1 MLKKNSQTLE
11 PQFNKNYIFLL
22 FPLMIFLP
30 KIDIISIKGY
40 YQGIRLED
48 IILFIYF
55 ISVFKF
61 SAKFLILQKN
71 FYFKPGLYLFIY
83 LIFSN
88 WIAILNGTDVK
99 IIMMIRLFEYI
110 ILLYFVN
117 NFKINKKEI
126 HKIITIYIFAN
137 FIVSIFQY
145 YGVLGT
151 FSSRGYE
158 KIDNVAMYGLAGGS
172 WELGILLTLSFFIMM
187 KNTNNIL
194 RDYILFVPIIY
205 FQIFLS
211 DSFTSIIAS
220 GLVFLFYLPKAFKEF
235 LDLLNDKQKIIFI
248 IILISFNIIGFLIL
262 GNFYEILVNAIP
274 SFDYKNF
281 IKLLTNFI
289 LFNEFPPIYTLDAS
303 LFSLYHRLESWQIIV
318 DIFLA
323 SKTNILFG
331 TGFTEFVYLDSTYV
345 RAITGFGLVGTFLI
359 LISILKLNLYYLI
372 YLLIIGISFD
382 IFVSFKIVLFFLIL
396 VRNFDDKKSIF
407 KTQQ

>member
-1 MLKKNSQTLE
+1 
-11 PQFNKNYIFLL
+11 
-22 FPLMIFLP
+22 
-30 KIDIISIKGY
+30 
-40 YQGIRLED
+40 
-48 IILFIYF
+48 
-55 ISVFKF
+55 
-61 SAKFLILQKN
+61 
-71 FYFKPGLYLFIY
+71 
-83 LIFSN
+83 
-88 WIAILNGTDVK
+88 
-99 IIMMIRLFEYI
+99 
-110 ILLYFVN
+110 LYFVN

-289 LFNEFPPIYTLDAS
+289 LFNEFPPIYTLDVS

-396 VRNFDDKKSIF
+396 VRNFDDKKSNF
-407 KTQQ
+407 Y